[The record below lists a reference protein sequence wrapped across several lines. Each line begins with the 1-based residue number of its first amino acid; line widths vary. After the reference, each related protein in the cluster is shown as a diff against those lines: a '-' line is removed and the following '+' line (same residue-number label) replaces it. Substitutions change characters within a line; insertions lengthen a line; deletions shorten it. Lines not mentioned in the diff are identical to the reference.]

1 MSQARRNTTVGIFVI
16 LGLILAGVTI
26 FLIGNERRFFSA
38 RKNYK
43 TSFKDVAGLK
53 AGAPVRMGGIDIG
66 QVKEVAYDQ
75 KAPTDTTV
83 YVTFDVVDTE
93 TARIRTD
100 SRARISTKGLLGD
113 KLVEITRG
121 SDDAE
126 SVPPES
132 FIPSDVGSD
141 MMSEVTEVAR
151 KAKNVMENVERATEP
166 LSNAE
171 LHADIRG
178 SLASLNKILE
188 SVSTGDGYV
197 HRLLSDKDEADR
209 FSRTIDNLDKATV
222 QLTGLIQDTRGVVSR
237 VQTGPGFL
245 HDLLYGA
252 GPQPQI
258 EKFGDAAGEIALA
271 LRGIRENES
280 LAHDLLYG
288 GKGDTAQAV
297 ANINAITGDL
307 RVIVADIRAGKGTI
321 GGLLVDPSIY
331 EDAKAVL
338 GNVQRNDVLRALVR
352 FSIKQDEQK
361 PEVEV
366 AK

>member
-1 MSQARRNTTVGIFVI
+1 MSQARRNTTVGVFVV

-26 FLIGNERRFFSA
+26 FLIGDERRFFTA
-38 RKNYK
+38 RKIYK
-43 TSFKDVAGLK
+43 TSFTEVSGLK

-66 QVKEVAYDQ
+66 QVKEVGYD
-75 KAPTDTTV
+75 KKSPTDTTV

-93 TARIRTD
+93 VGRIKTD
-100 SRARISTKGLLGD
+100 SRSRISTKGLLGD

-121 SDDAE
+121 GDDAE
-126 SVPPES
+126 PVPVGS
-132 FIPSDVGSD
+132 FIPSDAGSD

-151 KAKNVMENVERATEP
+151 RAKAVMENVERATAP
-166 LSNAE
+166 LSNPE
-171 LHADIRG
+171 LHADIKG
-178 SLASLNKILE
+178 SLAGLNNILN
-188 SVSTGDGYV
+188 SVAHGDGYV
-197 HRLLSDKDEADR
+197 NRLLNDSKEADR
-209 FSRTIDNLDKATV
+209 FSQTLQNIDKATV
-222 QLTGLIQDTRGVVSR
+222 QITGLVQDTRAVVSR

-307 RVIVADIRAGKGTI
+307 KAIVSDIRAGKGTI

-352 FSIKQDEQK
+352 FSIKQDETK